1 MGSKNGCV
9 HRGDHLTLDPR
20 GYAVLRRVAVTFV
33 AALTMMGALSVAA
46 PAANASSGSFVSR
59 INAARRSAGR
69 PGLSVRSDLAAVA
82 YRHSQRMAAKNSL
95 YHNPNLGAQV
105 SNWQAVGENVGRGGD
120 VASLHQA
127 FMNSPTHRANILD
140 RDYTEVGVGVVVD
153 GNGIM
158 WVTEVFRRPMRA
170 QVTRKQAPRKPSTTR
185 RPTPTRTTRTKP
197 ARRPASRPK
206 PAAKRAPKP
215 APRAVDRSA
224 VLRAR
229 LAALA
234 AQPPAHVA
242 GTLPKALSYLEV
254 MSALG
259 R

>member
-1 MGSKNGCV
+1 
-9 HRGDHLTLDPR
+9 
-20 GYAVLRRVAVTFV
+20 VLRRVFATFI
-33 AALTMMGALSVAA
+33 AALAMLGALCVAV
-46 PAANASSGSFVSR
+46 PAANASSAGSFVSK

-69 PGLSVRSDLAAVA
+69 PALSYRSDLASVA
-82 YRHSQRMAAKNSL
+82 NRHSQRMASKNSL
-95 YHNPNLGAQV
+95 YHNPNLGGAV
-105 SNWQAVGENVGRGGD
+105 RNWRAVGENVGRGGD

-127 FMNSPTHRANILD
+127 FMNSPSHRANILD
-140 RDYTEVGVGVVVD
+140 RDFTEVGVGVVVD

-158 WVTEVFRRPMRA
+158 WVTEVFRQPTRA
-170 QVTRKQAPRKPSTTR
+170 PKARKPAPPRKPRVARKPSPRRKTTPKRPTR
-185 RPTPTRTTRTKP
+185 RTVAPRPKPVRTKP
-197 ARRPASRPK
+197 V
-206 PAAKRAPKP
+206 PKP

-234 AQPPAHVA
+234 AQPPAPVDGA
-242 GTLPKALSYLEV
+242 LPKALSYLEV